1 MNLERVLHTLAA
13 TQEVPRHIHFQSRG
27 TPRGSPQ
34 IRRSAYSH
42 FSAGDDGSFHCVVGK
57 GIPAFP
63 SHLKRRR
70 SNRKSRGNP
79 GVVPPFQNTPIC
91 LSPFQKKLISLHAS
105 TVTWIIYSHHGGTCD
120 SPLGKPRGKA
130 TDPCV
135 NWTGSLTL
143 LVQLGRKADMNV
155 STRAKD

>member
-1 MNLERVLHTLAA
+1 MQQLKKFPDISIFSREGHPGAHHKSDGAPIHTSPLEMMVPFTTSSRKDSLHS
-13 TQEVPRHIHFQSRG
+13 RHILRG
-27 TPRGSPQ
+27 G
-34 IRRSAYSH
+34 A
-42 FSAGDDGSFHCVVGK
+42 
-57 GIPAFP
+57 
-63 SHLKRRR
+63 L
-70 SNRKSRGNP
+70 NRKSRGNP

-135 NWTGSLTL
+135 NSTGSLTL
-143 LVQLGRKADMNV
+143 LVQLRRKADMNV